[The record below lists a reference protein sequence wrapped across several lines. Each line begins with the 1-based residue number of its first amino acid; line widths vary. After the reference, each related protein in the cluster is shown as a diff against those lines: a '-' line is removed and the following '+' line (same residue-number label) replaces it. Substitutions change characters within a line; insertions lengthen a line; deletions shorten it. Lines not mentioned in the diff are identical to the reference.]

1 MDELNQNVPAEETA
15 EQERAMKCDNNKESN
30 QKNKTPALFKAGI
43 AIMCATSALSIGA
56 IGACGFLGYK
66 LYKNQKNS
74 DNTKPENS
82 MGSVVT
88 NKQDTIT
95 ISEDGYWVING
106 VKTSTKA
113 KAENG
118 TNGLSIISATIVPA
132 DDWGITTQIMFTHNL
147 SSR

>member
-1 MDELNQNVPAEETA
+1 MDELNQNVPAENA
-15 EQERAMKCDNNKESN
+15 EQEHAMKCENNDAN
-30 QKNKTPALFKAGI
+30 QKAKTPALFKAGI
-43 AIMCATSALSIGA
+43 ALMCATSALSLGA

-66 LYKNQKNS
+66 LYKNSKNNKDS
-74 DNTKPENS
+74 EPENS

-95 ISEDGYWVING
+95 ISADGYWVING

-118 TNGLSIISATIVPA
+118 TNGLSVV
-132 DDWGITTQIMFTHNL
+132 
-147 SSR
+147 